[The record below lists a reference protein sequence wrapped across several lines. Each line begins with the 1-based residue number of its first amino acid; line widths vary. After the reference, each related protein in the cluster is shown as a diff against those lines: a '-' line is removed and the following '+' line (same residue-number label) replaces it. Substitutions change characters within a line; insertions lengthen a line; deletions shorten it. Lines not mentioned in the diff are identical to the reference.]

1 MNNEDEIVHQHS
13 NHAGRGGGNGNS
25 QTGAEGSLLT
35 ATAPTTISAHTMLLQ
50 LRDQQEE
57 RQRLLLAMPTDKGN
71 QLQRQ
76 HQEWHSS
83 ASDIGLRVTETQ
95 PGFSLCNLN
104 PNKQWQRSLLFS
116 QPSPT
121 QQMHNHNQ
129 SSSSGIN
136 STTNAI
142 DLDQIALLLRHL
154 LQNTQHPPS
163 SGTAR
168 PVLQPE
174 AQVAHTGLFISPYL
188 NQFNRVPKSQPQQH
202 VSDNMLSPLMQLQLL
217 LAYQPLGS
225 LQFLIPPASS
235 SGLDVLVLL
244 QAQQRQRINVNAH
257 LLMMLSQ
264 SIDPGNNNQAAPVP
278 SLAAA
283 PGALLH
289 LNDSSTNQNQ
299 ITNTNVSRQEEVNVN
314 SQQEQEDEGL
324 TSSLKLNSAQHSS
337 WDLKYK
343 ALCGF
348 RSEHGHCKVP
358 ARYEKDTKLG

>member
-1 MNNEDEIVHQHS
+1 MNNKDEIVHQHS

-142 DLDQIALLLRHL
+142 DQDQIALLLRHL
-154 LQNTQHPPS
+154 LQNTQHRSRSFPDFLLLYS
-163 SGTAR
+163 
-168 PVLQPE
+168 
-174 AQVAHTGLFISPYL
+174 
-188 NQFNRVPKSQPQQH
+188 
-202 VSDNMLSPLMQLQLL
+202 SPLLPWFRLVNQYLTTFRSLQTLL
-217 LAYQPLGS
+217 LFTVFVYQTTY
-225 LQFLIPPASS
+225 
-235 SGLDVLVLL
+235 
-244 QAQQRQRINVNAH
+244 
-257 LLMMLSQ
+257 
-264 SIDPGNNNQAAPVP
+264 NQ
-278 SLAAA
+278 
-283 PGALLH
+283 
-289 LNDSSTNQNQ
+289 
-299 ITNTNVSRQEEVNVN
+299 
-314 SQQEQEDEGL
+314 
-324 TSSLKLNSAQHSS
+324 
-337 WDLKYK
+337 
-343 ALCGF
+343 
-348 RSEHGHCKVP
+348 
-358 ARYEKDTKLG
+358 

>member
-1 MNNEDEIVHQHS
+1 MNNKDEIVHQHS

-136 STTNAI
+136 STTNATQSTKI
-142 DLDQIALLLRHL
+142 RSLCFFAIFFKTPSILLRQEL
-154 LQNTQHPPS
+154 
-163 SGTAR
+163 
-168 PVLQPE
+168 
-174 AQVAHTGLFISPYL
+174 
-188 NQFNRVPKSQPQQH
+188 
-202 VSDNMLSPLMQLQLL
+202 
-217 LAYQPLGS
+217 
-225 LQFLIPPASS
+225 
-235 SGLDVLVLL
+235 LVLSF
-244 QAQQRQRINVNAH
+244 N
-257 LLMMLSQ
+257 
-264 SIDPGNNNQAAPVP
+264 
-278 SLAAA
+278 
-283 PGALLH
+283 
-289 LNDSSTNQNQ
+289 
-299 ITNTNVSRQEEVNVN
+299 
-314 SQQEQEDEGL
+314 
-324 TSSLKLNSAQHSS
+324 LKLKSLILVFLYRH
-337 WDLKYK
+337 
-343 ALCGF
+343 
-348 RSEHGHCKVP
+348 
-358 ARYEKDTKLG
+358 T